1 MYSNVVTGK
10 LKLKGDV
17 PEIPSHTNKKKK
29 KSKKVKNEL
38 VDKQEQ
44 QQHEEEEISNIKV
57 SKTLTDAEKKH
68 KEKLNRKE
76 QKRIDKLVNK
86 SHKEKI
92 EEYNKYLSS
101 LSEHHDVPKVGPG

>member
-17 PEIPSHTNKKKK
+17 PETPSHSKKKK
-29 KSKKVKNEL
+29 KSKKVKNEI

-44 QQHEEEEISNIKV
+44 HADEEETSNIKV

-101 LSEHHDVPKVGPG
+101 LSEHHDIPKVGPG

>member
-38 VDKQEQ
+38 IKEEQ

-68 KEKLNRKE
+68 KEKLSRKE

>member
-17 PEIPSHTNKKKK
+17 PEAPSHSKKKK
-29 KSKKVKNEL
+29 KSKKLNNEAI
-38 VDKQEQ
+38 VDKQE
-44 QQHEEEEISNIKV
+44 HIDEEDTGNIKV
-57 SKTLTDAEKKH
+57 SKTLTEAEKKH

-101 LSEHHDVPKVGPG
+101 LSEHHDIPKVGPG

>member
-17 PEIPSHTNKKKK
+17 PEVPSHGKKKK
-29 KSKKVKNEL
+29 KSKKVKNETII
-38 VDKQEQ
+38 DKQE
-44 QQHEEEEISNIKV
+44 HDEEEISNIKV